1 MGPGRKPRRPVFSE
15 RSSYNHGG
23 NSKGTTCVV
32 DRDVTAYLV
41 VDLVLR
47 FPTEQYG
54 CRYVGYLGLND
65 VKVIFWAYF
74 VILLSEC
81 VSRIFFFLAKSVG
94 KLLCRRFSYEEQV
107 QAKMQK

>member
-1 MGPGRKPRRPVFSE
+1 MKRPLTRKEIDKSPI
-15 RSSYNHGG
+15 HGG
-23 NSKGTTCVV
+23 KSKGTTCVV

-41 VDLVLR
+41 VDRVLR

-54 CRYVGYLGLND
+54 CRYGGYPGFND
-65 VKVIFWAYF
+65 VKVIFRH
-74 VILLSEC
+74 ILLFYFQNLFLGY
-81 VSRIFFFLAKSVG
+81 FFFLVKSVG